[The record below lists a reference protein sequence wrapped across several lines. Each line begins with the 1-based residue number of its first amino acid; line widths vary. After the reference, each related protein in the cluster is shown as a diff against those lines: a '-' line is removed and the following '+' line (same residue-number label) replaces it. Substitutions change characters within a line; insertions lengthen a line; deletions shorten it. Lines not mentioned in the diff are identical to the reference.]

1 MKKITRKIMA
11 AMSAAVMCTVP
22 MMNSTSVS
30 AASTKKNTYKLY
42 FDLPSNSGIRMA
54 DFVIDYNNMLFE
66 KPVIGN
72 LGGGIDTGYAPIPD
86 TYEEFCVVYDPKT
99 VLTNPGTMFSVKFI
113 ADDKFDNCTVGMY
126 INAYDRSFG
135 IMSNNPINVDI
146 VLMGDV
152 NHDGIVNI
160 QDTVLINRYANGTL
174 DSINFRAADVN
185 EDGKV
190 NSDDSQMILDYIV
203 SKITNF

>member
-11 AMSAAVMCTVP
+11 AMSATIMCTVP
-22 MMNSTSVS
+22 MMNSTSAS
-30 AASTKKNTYKLY
+30 AASAKKNTYKLY
-42 FDLPSNSGIRMA
+42 FDIPSNSGIRMS
-54 DFVIDYNNMLFE
+54 DFVIDYNNMVFE
-66 KPVIGN
+66 NPVIGN
-72 LGGGIDTGYAPIPD
+72 LGGRIDTGYGTIPD
-86 TYEEFCVVYDPKT
+86 TYETFCVVYDPKT
-99 VLTNPGTMFSVKFI
+99 VLANPGTMFSVKFI
-113 ADDKFDNCTVGMY
+113 ADDKFDNCTVNMY
-126 INAYDRSFG
+126 TTAYDRSYE
-135 IMSNNPINVDI
+135 IISNNPIDVDI

-152 NHDGIVNI
+152 NYDGIVNV

-174 DSINFRAADVN
+174 NSINFRAADVN

>member
-22 MMNSTSVS
+22 MMNSASAS
-30 AASTKKNTYKLY
+30 AASAKKNTYKLY

-54 DFVIDYNNMLFE
+54 DFVIDYNNMAFE
-66 KPVIGN
+66 NPVIGN
-72 LGGGIDTGYAPIPD
+72 LGGMIDIGYGTIPD
-86 TYEEFCVVYDPKT
+86 NYDEFCVVYDPKT
-99 VLTNPGTMFSVKFI
+99 ILTNPGTMFTVKFI
-113 ADDKFDNCTVGMY
+113 ADDKFDNCTVGIY
-126 INAYDRSFG
+126 TNAYDRSFS
-135 IMSNNPINVDI
+135 IMKNNPIDVDI

-160 QDTVLINRYANGTL
+160 QDTVLINRYDNGTL
-174 DSINFRAADVN
+174 DSIDFRAADVN

-190 NSDDSQMILDYIV
+190 NSDDSQMILNYIV